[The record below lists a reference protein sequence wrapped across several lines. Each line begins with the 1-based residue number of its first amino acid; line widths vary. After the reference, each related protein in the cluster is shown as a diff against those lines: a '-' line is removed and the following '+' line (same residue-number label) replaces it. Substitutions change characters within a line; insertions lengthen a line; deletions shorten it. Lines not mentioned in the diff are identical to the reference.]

1 MTFSLNRTEF
11 DSKRLTLKSE
21 GIVVP
26 DGDSGTLSF
35 QGVTAIFSYSEPDTL
50 LTIAVIDYGGHM
62 RFFVDAAIKHWF
74 LSTGV

>member
-26 DGDSGTLSF
+26 EGDSGILSF
-35 QGVTAIFSYSEPDTL
+35 QRVIAFFSYSEPNTL
-50 LTIAVIDYGGHM
+50 LTITVADYGGHLQ
-62 RFFVDAAIKHWF
+62 FFVDAAIKHWF

>member
-1 MTFSLNRTEF
+1 MTFLLTRTEF
-11 DSKRLTLKSE
+11 DSKRLTLKSD

-35 QGVTAIFSYSEPDTL
+35 QGVTAIFSYSEPQTL
-50 LTIAVIDYGGHM
+50 LTITVTDYGGHL

-74 LSTGV
+74 LATGV